1 MAEQDKAHASRDH
14 DKELQEQQRVHER
27 MLEDLNDQVRRVL
40 REKDQTI
47 DGLRQQLA
55 EVAEVMDMA

>member
-1 MAEQDKAHASRDH
+1 MERDKANASRDH
-14 DKELQEQQRVHER
+14 DKKLQEQQRVHER

-47 DGLRQQLA
+47 DDLRQQLA
-55 EVAEVMDMA
+55 EVAEVMNMD

>member
-1 MAEQDKAHASRDH
+1 
-14 DKELQEQQRVHER
+14 

-47 DGLRQQLA
+47 CELRQQLT
-55 EVAEVMDMA
+55 EVAEVMDMG